1 MRYKNVKIISKKGG
15 KRAQSSYIMK
25 NVPELDGDTYVE
37 TTIADRL
44 DLLANQFY
52 GDPKLWWVIANANN
66 IGKGTLF
73 IEEGAVLRIPAN
85 PKNVVANNNN
95 NISGY

>member
-1 MRYKNVKIISKKGG
+1 
-15 KRAQSSYIMK
+15 MK
-25 NVPELDGDTYVE
+25 NVPELDGDTYGE